1 MKKFIVKVFLIF
13 SILISFQLKCTKIE
27 EEVIENIKTN
37 SLKHNYI
44 VVNSVD
50 NSPAEVEVSYSVFI
64 NGNAENIVKTE
75 RKTTPFIIGGEEVK
89 VVYDSLLFVH
99 GTTRRFHQNELK
111 RNYTPRGA
119 DYLSIKNLS
128 SVAIEYAIIGNQELE
143 YDPIQ
148 KITDRSDIINK
159 NEIDKSKVVKY
170 LGGANP
176 IYKATPVLYLIKPEL
191 APQTTVYVLKGI
203 YSSEGGV
210 SGNKAVAVPLKTPN
224 FGEIVA
230 NTPFSVAEVLSLYK
244 QEYTYGNTL
253 YPNYDAYMGR
263 DTKDPNDRSILQHNY
278 KIKHYGVVS
287 AGESLENKGEVWF
300 INTPNGISGYNDF

>member
-1 MKKFIVKVFLIF
+1 MKKFFVKVFIIF
-13 SILISFQLKCTKIE
+13 SILISFQLKCTKPEIE
-27 EEVIENIKTN
+27 TAASNKTKV
-37 SLKHNYI
+37 LKHNYI

-176 IYKATPVLYLIKPEL
+176 IYKATLYC
-191 APQTTVYVLKGI
+191 T
-203 YSSEGGV
+203 
-210 SGNKAVAVPLKTPN
+210 
-224 FGEIVA
+224 
-230 NTPFSVAEVLSLYK
+230 
-244 QEYTYGNTL
+244 
-253 YPNYDAYMGR
+253 
-263 DTKDPNDRSILQHNY
+263 
-278 KIKHYGVVS
+278 
-287 AGESLENKGEVWF
+287 
-300 INTPNGISGYNDF
+300 